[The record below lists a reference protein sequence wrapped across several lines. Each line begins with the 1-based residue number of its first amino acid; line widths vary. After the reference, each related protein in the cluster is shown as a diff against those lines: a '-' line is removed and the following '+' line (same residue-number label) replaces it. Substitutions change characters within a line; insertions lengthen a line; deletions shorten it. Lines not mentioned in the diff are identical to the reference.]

1 MKRVLLPLLGAI
13 VAMLVV
19 AAVAGGHGSKGHR
32 SLELVG
38 TEASFSFVD
47 VDPKQASE
55 ADPPSPGDAFLISE
69 TITQAGN
76 DAGNLYIHCTFVTP
90 AVTQCFATLDL
101 ADGQITAQGVIHQ
114 DALGEGPIAEFDQA
128 VTGGTGAYS
137 GVGGTVSVRDSA
149 EEGAPSTYTIR
160 LR

>member
-38 TEASFSFVD
+38 TEVSFTFVD

-55 ADPPSPGDAFLISE
+55 SDPASPGDGFVLSE
-69 TITQAGN
+69 TLTKNGEAFGN
-76 DAGNLYIHCTFVTP
+76 TY
-90 AVTQCFATLDL
+90 
-101 ADGQITAQGVIHQ
+101 
-114 DALGEGPIAEFDQA
+114 
-128 VTGGTGAYS
+128 
-137 GVGGTVSVRDSA
+137 VRVHLHH
-149 EEGAPSTYTIR
+149 G
-160 LR
+160 